1 MVFSPL
7 GIWLRGL
14 LALVAIGSSA
24 YLMSRW
30 ADHLPREQLVEVRH
44 ADWVAVD
51 ARPLTSFG
59 ERVEAWHPG
68 WDAITA
74 VFAGGLVL
82 ALWSF
87 GGCLVTPKLWLR
99 RGADEPKSERGTEH
113 TEIRRPDGTVLNVE
127 FYGPVDAPPVVLT
140 HGWGADGTEWY
151 HLKKALARKYRLIV
165 WDLPGLGR
173 STAPATRDFSL
184 EKMARDLEA
193 VLQLAGPRPAVL
205 LGHSIGGM
213 TILTFCKLF
222 PEALTSRVSG
232 LVLVHTTY
240 TNPLYTKVPTWLMP
254 AIQKP
259 VLEPLCYLTIALS
272 PVIRLMNVLS
282 YLNGSAHW
290 ANHRDVFAGT
300 ETRGELEFV
309 TRYVVKASPA
319 VIARGT
325 LGMFGYDATEVL
337 AAVTVPTLVI
347 AAEGDTTTI
356 PEASE
361 RIAAGVPGAR
371 LVTLSPARHMG
382 LIERH
387 DEFFLAVSGFC
398 EQVAHPVVKTVAAGG

>member
-14 LALVAIGSSA
+14 LALIAIGSSA
-24 YLMSRW
+24 YLLSQW
-30 ADHLPREQLVEVRH
+30 ADRLPREQLVEVR
-44 ADWVAVD
+44 DGDRVVIEI
-51 ARPLTSFG
+51 RPLPHLR
-59 ERVEAWHPG
+59 ERVGAWSPS
-68 WDAITA
+68 WDVTTA
-74 VFAGGLVL
+74 VLAGGLVL
-82 ALWSF
+82 AVWSF

-99 RGADEPKSERGTEH
+99 RGIDEPKDERGTER
-113 TEIRRPDGTVLNVE
+113 TEVRRPDGTALNVE
-127 FYGPVDAPPVVLT
+127 FYGPVDAPPVVLI

-151 HLKKALARKYRLIV
+151 YLKKTLARKYRLIV
-165 WDLPGLGR
+165 WDLPGLGH
-173 STAPATRDFSL
+173 STAPANRDFSL

-193 VLQLAGPRPAVL
+193 VLQLAGDQPAVL

-222 PEALTSRVSG
+222 PEALGPRVSG

-272 PVIRLMNVLS
+272 PVIRLLNVLS

-290 ANHRDVFAGT
+290 SNHRDVFAGT
-300 ETRGELEFV
+300 ETSGELEFV
-309 TRYVVKASPA
+309 TRYTVKASPS

-337 AAVTVPTLVI
+337 ATVTVPTLVI

-356 PEASE
+356 PEASQ
-361 RIAAGVPGAR
+361 RIAAGVPGAEM
-371 LVTLSPARHMG
+371 VTLSPARHMG

-387 DEFFLAVSGFC
+387 DEFFTALNGFC
-398 EQVAHPVVKTVAAGG
+398 ARIAQPARETVTAG